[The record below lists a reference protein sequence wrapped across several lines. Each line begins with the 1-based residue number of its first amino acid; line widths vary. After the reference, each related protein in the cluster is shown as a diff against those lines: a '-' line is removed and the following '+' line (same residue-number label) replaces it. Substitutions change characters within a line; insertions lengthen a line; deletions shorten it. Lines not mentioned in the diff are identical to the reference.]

1 MFRLLLVTAR
11 LRDDTE
17 KNFYLK
23 TDATDRDVIEA
34 QALTVMPA
42 VIPEYKEVSHIA
54 MFETAFLFMTPCNE
68 VSL

>member
-42 VIPEYKEVSHIA
+42 VISEYKEVSHIA